1 MTQALTVSEAMR
13 VDVLTVSPD
22 MSLPELE
29 GRLLKRRVGGY
40 PVVQDGRLVGIVSRS
55 DIVRQLSVERSVGGA
70 LANFDPNESN
80 DAALEKVVASISEYI
95 GRRMEVLT
103 VRDAMITE
111 VITARPDEL
120 LVEAARRMLEAGVHR
135 LPVVEDGALRGILAS
150 SDFVRL
156 FADGQLVAARNS

>member
-1 MTQALTVSEAMR
+1 MTQAVTVGEVMR
-13 VDVLTVSPD
+13 VEVLTVAPD
-22 MSLPELE
+22 LSLPELE
-29 GRLLKRRVGGY
+29 SRLLKRRVGGY
-40 PVVQDGRLVGIVSRS
+40 PVVENGRLVGIVSRS

-70 LANFDPNESN
+70 LANFDPNESS

-111 VITARPDEL
+111 VITARPDEA
-120 LVEAARRMLEAGVHR
+120 LVEAARRMLEARVHR
-135 LPVVEDGALRGILAS
+135 LPVVEDGALRGILTS

-156 FADGQLVAARNS
+156 FADGQLISTRNS